1 MLSNS
6 LPLNVVVFVV
16 VQCKKTLIFLL
27 NERGSNHW
35 SRTKSERGLNYI
47 KMLLLQSLTFVHWIM
62 GTGLAMPSVG
72 ITFLHLLLLGTLLFM
87 VHRFE
92 AVILCA

>member
-6 LPLNVVVFVV
+6 LPLSVVVFVV

-62 GTGLAMPSVG
+62 GTGLAMLSVG
-72 ITFLHLLLLGTLLFM
+72 ITFLHLLLGTLLFM
-87 VHRFE
+87 VHHFE